1 MAKRRKSVQR
11 RRRRRRGARM
21 FWTLMTFL
29 IVAGAIIASLT
40 VFLKVARVD
49 LSGATRYT
57 AEEIIETSEIKVGD
71 NLFGVNKFAVKEKIL
86 SDYPYIED
94 IKITRRLPDTFV
106 FAVTERTPCGYIEAN
121 DCKWIIDS
129 KGFLLERVEKEEE
142 IALAAIVSGE
152 ELMAPVAGS
161 EITWQ
166 TAEKKN
172 ALVTMLS
179 ALREK
184 NMLEKVNK
192 ADVSTLYALQFV
204 YEGRFT
210 VNIGSIENIEKK
222 LNMFEV
228 VLPQLAPTDRGQIN
242 LSNIS
247 EARFTPERIV
257 QNGQ

>member
-1 MAKRRKSVQR
+1 MAKRRRSTR
-11 RRRRRRGARM
+11 RRKRRGARM
-21 FWTLMTFL
+21 FWTLVTFL

-40 VFLKVARVD
+40 VFLKVARIDVE
-49 LSGATRYT
+49 GTTRYT
-57 AEEIIETSEIKVGD
+57 GEEIIETSGIKVGD

-86 SDYPYIED
+86 SDYPYIEE
-94 IKITRRLPDTFV
+94 IRITRRLPDAFL
-106 FAVTERTPCGYIEAN
+106 FEVTERNPCGYIEAN
-121 DCKWIIDS
+121 DCKWLVDS
-129 KGFLLERVEKEEE
+129 KGFLLERIEKEEE
-142 IALAAIVSGE
+142 AQGALIVSEE
-152 ELMAPVAGS
+152 ELMAPVAGG

-179 ALREK
+179 ALQAK
-184 NMLEKVNK
+184 NMLDKIGK
-192 ADVSTLYALQFV
+192 ADVSSLYTLRFV
-204 YEGRFT
+204 YDGRFT
-210 VNIGSIENIEKK
+210 VNIGTIENIEKK
-222 LNMFEV
+222 LNMFEA

>member
-1 MAKRRKSVQR
+1 MRRRK
-11 RRRRRRGARM
+11 RRGARI
-21 FWTLMTFL
+21 FWTLVTFL

-40 VFLKVARVD
+40 VFLKVARIDVE
-49 LSGATRYT
+49 GATRYT
-57 AEEIIETSEIKVGD
+57 GEEIIETSGIKVGD

-86 SDYPYIED
+86 SDYPYIEE
-94 IKITRRLPDTFV
+94 IRITRRLPDAFL
-106 FAVTERTPCGYIEAN
+106 FAVTERNPCGYIETN
-121 DCKWIIDS
+121 DCKWLVDS
-129 KGFLLERVEKEEE
+129 KGFLLERIEKEEE
-142 IALAAIVSGE
+142 AQGALIVSEE

-166 TAEKKN
+166 TVEKKN

-179 ALREK
+179 ALKAK
-184 NMLEKVNK
+184 NMLDKIGK
-192 ADVSTLYALQFV
+192 ADVSSLYTLRFV
-204 YEGRFT
+204 YDGRFT

-222 LNMFEV
+222 LNMFEA